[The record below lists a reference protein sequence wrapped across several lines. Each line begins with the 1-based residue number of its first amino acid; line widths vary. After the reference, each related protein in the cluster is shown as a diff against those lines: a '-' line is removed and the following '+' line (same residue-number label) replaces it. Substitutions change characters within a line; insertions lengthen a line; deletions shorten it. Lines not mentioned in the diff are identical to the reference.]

1 MTFEQFKYVLEV
13 AKCGSFNQAANTMFL
28 SQSTL
33 STSIKNLEEELGQPI
48 FFRNNRGIQLTSFGR
63 DFISYITPICTQMSQ
78 LEQLCKQKKIDE
90 RITFSVSSNG
100 FRFIAPIC
108 AKLYQRYRSIGIHI
122 YHYDG
127 IGDDTIEHVANQQ
140 VEIGI
145 VRIWDCYKKFY
156 MRQFFAKK
164 LLFTPLT
171 TVNICIMV
179 GRGNPLFYQKQEK
192 ISVEVLADYP
202 MVVHPNLHS
211 GPFSDI
217 FSRLGIPEN
226 KNRIIAGSRA
236 IIYDTLENTDAYY
249 VSSDLQQGYR
259 KMETPGNLR
268 SFLIDECPITSEIGW
283 IRHEDYMLSPIAKEF
298 IKELTWT
305 FQDI

>member
-145 VRIWDCYKKFY
+145 VRIWDCYKQFY

-164 LLFTPLT
+164 NCCLPL
-171 TVNICIMV
+171 
-179 GRGNPLFYQKQEK
+179 
-192 ISVEVLADYP
+192 
-202 MVVHPNLHS
+202 
-211 GPFSDI
+211 
-217 FSRLGIPEN
+217 
-226 KNRIIAGSRA
+226 
-236 IIYDTLENTDAYY
+236 
-249 VSSDLQQGYR
+249 
-259 KMETPGNLR
+259 
-268 SFLIDECPITSEIGW
+268 
-283 IRHEDYMLSPIAKEF
+283 
-298 IKELTWT
+298 
-305 FQDI
+305 

>member
-63 DFISYITPICTQMSQ
+63 DFISYITQICTQMSQ

-145 VRIWDCYKKFY
+145 VRIWDCYKQFY

>member
-33 STSIKNLEEELGQPI
+33 STSIKNLEEELGQSI

-63 DFISYITPICTQMSQ
+63 DFISYITPICSQMTQ
-78 LEQLCKQKKIDE
+78 LEQVCKQKKFDE
-90 RITFSVSSNG
+90 RISFSVSSNG

-108 AKLYQRYRSIGIHI
+108 AKLYQHYHSLGIHI

-127 IGDDTIEHVANQQ
+127 IGDETIEHVSNQQ

-145 VRIWDCYKKFY
+145 VRIWDCYKQIY

-164 LLFTPLT
+164 ILFTPLT

-179 GRGNPLFYQKQEK
+179 GCGNPLFYQKK
-192 ISVEVLADYP
+192 DSIPASVLVDYP

-236 IIYDTLENTDAYY
+236 IIYDTLEHTDAYY
-249 VSSDLQQGYR
+249 VSSDLKQGYR
-259 KMETPGNLR
+259 KIETPKNLR
-268 SFLIDECPITSEIGW
+268 SFLIDGCTITSEIGW
-283 IRHEDYMLSPIAKEF
+283 IRHEDYTLSPIAKEF
-298 IKELTWT
+298 IKELTWM
-305 FQDI
+305 FQEL